1 MADFG
6 PIRAVI
12 VEFQRQLFQE
22 IDKYSESLQ
31 RELTERIRKQV
42 ERDRELEFSAVFRK
56 LSNLD
61 KKNVQD
67 FLRLVKALEAIEKA
81 ISHGRLKS
89 QDEMR
94 IKNEYDLTT
103 LELKCLQE
111 IATIGRLYEKIKENK
126 ARVIDFL

>member
-42 ERDRELEFSAVFRK
+42 ERDREQEFSAVFRK

-103 LELKCLQE
+103 LELECLQE